1 MVGISS
7 VWDVVPDDG
16 DLYREVFQ
24 EHFGNTNLQVIA
36 VFKACAVPLKACL
49 RPQQDWLFILLFRS
63 SRLQHHPL
71 RLHAH
76 SHRCDVRHCFRS
88 NADFES

>member
-36 VFKACAVPLKACL
+36 VFKVGGLLAMLRQWNTAVMYVCFAVA
-49 RPQQDWLFILLFRS
+49 PQPSL
-63 SRLQHHPL
+63 
-71 RLHAH
+71 
-76 SHRCDVRHCFRS
+76 CV
-88 NADFES
+88 